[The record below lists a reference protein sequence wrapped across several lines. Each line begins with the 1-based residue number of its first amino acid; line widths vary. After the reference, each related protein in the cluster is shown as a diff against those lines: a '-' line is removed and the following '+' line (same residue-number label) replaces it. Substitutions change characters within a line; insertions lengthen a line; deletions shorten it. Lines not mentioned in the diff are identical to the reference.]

1 MIPAKRYAPFVA
13 VIMAQL
19 VLVAVAPSKG
29 KEVVAPQ
36 FASAQNPAAGSVID
50 PNTGRPVTGS
60 VAGGSGAQLG
70 GSTGGGSTGGA
81 TGAGGTGTSGSSSTG
96 GSVVGGG
103 GSGGGS
109 GGGGAGDTSRCA
121 GSRQFLDFP
130 QAPPCV
136 AHTGNPG
143 ATYPGVTDKTIN
155 LVYFREKDN
164 PVVKGLLQSQGLYS
178 DPADQQKYLAAM
190 ETFINNKYELYGRK
204 VKMSFWT
211 SPCEAA
217 PPDPACFRTDA
228 KALVAQEHPFAV
240 LYDNN
245 TNTPAFFDELSKA
258 HVINFGGWHFQDSFS
273 TARRPYHYDNLTG
286 GDFQAELTGEYWC
299 KKLAGK
305 KARYAGAP
313 DPGTT
318 DLRTLV
324 RKAAVFYP
332 QTEVNTE
339 PAQHLEKILNSCG
352 TQTVD
357 VGYSPDTATAS
368 SQATS
373 QVAQAKNAGATSVLY
388 FADPIAPAFGTKAMT
403 SQNWFPEHVLVGS
416 GLIDYDILARLYDPQ
431 QWAHAFGPSDTV
443 VYKPLGQQE
452 ASITWRAAGNSG
464 NAYSSAELQWGY
476 WAVIA
481 AGIQMAGPT
490 LNPGTFEQAL
500 LSGSVDTKPY
510 AVGRNPNINYVHFGK
525 GDYTAVSDA
534 KEAYWDAN
542 APSPIDGKAGAYVAL
557 NSGRR
562 YRIGEW
568 TAGEPQLPPGL

>member
-1 MIPAKRYAPFVA
+1 MSPRSPFRRYLPFLA
-13 VIMAQL
+13 VILAQL
-19 VLVAVAPSKG
+19 LLVAVAPSKG
-29 KEVVAPQ
+29 REEVAQSFDLGQPATAGGPLVGGTAQPGATSSTAP
-36 FASAQNPAAGSVID
+36 AGAGPRTSTVTGPAAVSGSV
-50 PNTGRPVTGS
+50 TAGS
-60 VAGGSGAQLG
+60 APASTTAGP
-70 GSTGGGSTGGA
+70 GGG
-81 TGAGGTGTSGSSSTG
+81 
-96 GSVVGGG
+96 
-103 GSGGGS
+103 
-109 GGGGAGDTSRCA
+109 DRSRCRGA
-121 GSRQFLDFP
+121 RQFLDFP

-143 ATYPGVTDKTIN
+143 ATYAGVTATTIR

-190 ETFINNKYELYGRK
+190 ETFINARYELYGRK
-204 VKMSFWT
+204 VAISFWT
-211 SPCEAA
+211 SPCESA
-217 PPDPACFRTDA
+217 PPVDSCFRDDA
-228 KALVAQEHPFAV
+228 KALVAQQKPFAV

-245 TNTPAFFDELSKA
+245 TNAPAFFDELSKL

-273 TARRPYHYDNLTG
+273 LARRPYHYDNLMG
-286 GDFQAELTGEYWC
+286 GDVQAQLTGEYWC

-305 KARYAGAP
+305 KARYAGTA
-313 DPGTT
+313 
-318 DLRTLV
+318 DLQGLV

-339 PAQHLEKILNSCG
+339 PAQRLQRILKGCG
-352 TQTVD
+352 TEVVD
-357 VGYSPDTATAS
+357 VPYSPDTATAS

-416 GLIDYDILARLYDPQ
+416 GLIDYDILARLYDAQ
-431 QWAHAFGPSDTV
+431 QWKHAFGPSDTV
-443 VYKPLGQQE
+443 LYKPLGEQE
-452 ASITWRAAGNSG
+452 ASIVWRAAGNSG
-464 NAYSSAELQWGY
+464 TAYSSAELQWGY

-500 LSGSVDTKPY
+500 LSGAVDTRPWT
-510 AVGRNPNINYVHFGK
+510 VGKDPHIVYTHFGK
-525 GDYTAVSDA
+525 GDYTATSDA

-542 APSPIDGKAGAYVAL
+542 ATSPIDGKAGAYVSL
-557 NSGRR
+557 NGGRR
-562 YRIGEW
+562 YRLGEW
-568 TAGEPQLPPGL
+568 PSGEPVLPLGG

>member
-1 MIPAKRYAPFVA
+1 VVPVRRYAPFLA
-13 VIMAQL
+13 VILAQL
-19 VLVAVAPSKG
+19 LLVVLAPSKG
-29 KEVVAPQ
+29 RTELAPQFDVPGTSAAAVTPGGVAAPVLTGATAAPVAGQQQRQQPGQVAAGQSGSRPSSTTTVVAP
-36 FASAQNPAAGSVID
+36 
-50 PNTGRPVTGS
+50 PVT
-60 VAGGSGAQLG
+60 
-70 GSTGGGSTGGA
+70 
-81 TGAGGTGTSGSSSTG
+81 
-96 GSVVGGG
+96 VGGG
-103 GSGGGS
+103 
-109 GGGGAGDTSRCA
+109 DRSRCA
-121 GSRQFLDFP
+121 GTRQFLDFP

-136 AHTGNPG
+136 AHTGNAG
-143 ATYPGVTDKTIN
+143 ATYPGVSGKTIN

-178 DPADQQKYLAAM
+178 DPADQRKYIAAM
-190 ETFINNKYELYGRK
+190 ETFINLRYELYGRR
-204 VKMSFWT
+204 VKMTFWQ

-217 PPDPACFRTDA
+217 PPVDSCFRDDA
-228 KALVAQEHPFAV
+228 KALVAQEKPFAV

-258 HVINFGGWHFQDSFS
+258 HVINFGGWHFQDSFNTS
-273 TARRPYHYDNLTG
+273 HRPYHYDNLMG
-286 GDFQAELTGEYWC
+286 GDVQAELTGEYWC
-299 KKLAGK
+299 KKLARK
-305 KARYAGAP
+305 KARYAGSA
-313 DPGTT
+313 
-318 DLRTLV
+318 DLQALP

-339 PAQHLEKILNSCG
+339 PAQHLEKILKGCG
-352 TQTVD
+352 TEIVD
-357 VGYSPDTATAS
+357 VPYSPDTATAS

-373 QVAQAKNAGATSVLY
+373 QVAAAKNAGATSVLY

-452 ASITWRAAGNSG
+452 ASIVWRAAGNTG
-464 NAYSSAELQWGY
+464 DAYTSAELQWGY

-481 AGIQMAGPT
+481 GGIQMAGPT

-500 LSGSVDTKPY
+500 LSGSTDTIPY
-510 AVGRNPNINYVHFGK
+510 AVGKNPNINYVHFGT

-542 APSPIDGKAGAYVAL
+542 AISPIDGKAGAYVSLAA
-557 NSGRR
+557 GRR
-562 YRIGEW
+562 YRLGEW
-568 TAGEPQLPPGL
+568 TSGEPTLPAGV